1 MFFSVWKLG
10 APKERIITLLDKL
23 DADSDGYV
31 TFEEVR
37 DLLKD
42 YAKAVKRSAR
52 FGKRR

>member
-1 MFFSVWKLG
+1 MIFSIWKLG
-10 APKERIITLLDKL
+10 APKERIIALVDKL

-52 FGKRR
+52 FKRR